1 MTRVHPLLRF
11 VMVFCLAM
19 VDQSACAEPVP
30 EYEMKAAYL
39 YNFAMFTEWPDD
51 AVKSAPASTVR
62 LCLLGDD
69 NFGSSLTNLARTRN
83 KGVRIQ
89 LSYLPDIKDVS
100 GCHILFVDSS
110 ELKNAAN
117 ITQVLANSPV
127 LTISDSEELFR
138 AGLMVGLFLE
148 NKRLAFDVNYSKTN
162 DAKIM
167 ISSKLLRVARQVIK

>member
-1 MTRVHPLLRF
+1 MIRVRSLLRF
-11 VMVFCLAM
+11 AVAICLA
-19 VDQSACAEPVP
+19 VVYQSAWTGPVP

-51 AVKSAPASTVR
+51 AVTSAPASTVR

-69 NFGSSLTNLARTRN
+69 NFGASLTNLARTRN

-89 LSYLPDIKDVS
+89 LSYLADVKDVS

-110 ELKNAAN
+110 ERKNAGYIAQ
-117 ITQVLANSPV
+117 TLANSPV
-127 LTISDSEELFR
+127 LTISDNEELFR
-138 AGLMVGLFLE
+138 AGLMVGMFLD
-148 NKRLAFDVNYSKTN
+148 NKRLAFDVNYTKTN